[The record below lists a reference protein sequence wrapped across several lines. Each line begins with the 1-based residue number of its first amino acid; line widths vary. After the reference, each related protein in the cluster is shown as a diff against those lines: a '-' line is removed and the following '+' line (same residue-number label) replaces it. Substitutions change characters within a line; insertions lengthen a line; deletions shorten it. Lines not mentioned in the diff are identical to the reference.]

1 MIKDLVL
8 RVDDIKVNR
17 TTLPMS
23 CDVQP
28 LAWNI
33 SPTGNNYIHKVSMS
47 RRKLGARQFDNVDYT
62 QLTETDSGF
71 VDSQFVS
78 PPVKIPWKAITL
90 AALLFVGGTIMLIMG
105 SLIVSGHIDSKYSD
119 RMWPVII
126 LGILMFIP
134 GAYHMRVAILAY
146 QKVPG
151 YSFDDIPEFD

>member
-1 MIKDLVL
+1 MCRK
-8 RVDDIKVNR
+8 KVQ
-17 TTLPMS
+17 S
-23 CDVQP
+23 D
-28 LAWNI
+28 
-33 SPTGNNYIHKVSMS
+33 
-47 RRKLGARQFDNVDYT
+47 RQFGNVDYT
-62 QLTETDSGF
+62 QLTETDNGF
-71 VDSQFVS
+71 FDSQFVS

-90 AALLFVGGTIMLIMG
+90 AALLFVGGTVMLIMG

-126 LGILMFIP
+126 LGALMFIP